1 MECIILIGVPASG
14 KSTYYHKHFNDT
26 HLRISLDILGR
37 RSRERTIFEAAV
49 KSKAK
54 IVIDNTN
61 VTVKDRAKYIP
72 LLKENNYKIRAIVFN
87 PDLERAFK
95 NNKKRTRKVP
105 EEAIEG
111 YVKRF
116 TMPSY
121 DEGFDNIKITG
132 RKEYGGGN

>member
-14 KSTYYHKHFNDT
+14 KSTCYHNLFNDT

-37 RSRERTIFEAAV
+37 RSRERAIFEAAV
-49 KSKAK
+49 MTKTK

-111 YVKRF
+111 YAKRF
-116 TMPSY
+116 VMPSHN
-121 DEGFDNIKITG
+121 EGFDNITISG
-132 RKEYGGGN
+132 WEDYGGGN